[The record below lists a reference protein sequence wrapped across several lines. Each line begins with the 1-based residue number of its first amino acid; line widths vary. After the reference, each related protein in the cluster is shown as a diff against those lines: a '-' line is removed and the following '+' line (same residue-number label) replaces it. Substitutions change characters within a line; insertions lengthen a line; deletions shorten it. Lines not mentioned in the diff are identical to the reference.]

1 MKELLLE
8 GGVAGHLAHLYDNR
22 SLTFNKMAKIL
33 SMASSGELEGTEK
46 TDGFNVYLGFKDGEA
61 RAARNKTN
69 MRDGGMNAAALSAR
83 EFKGGEAI
91 RRAYLDAFDSF
102 ESAVASL
109 NPQEKEAIFGPEGE
123 VFYNTEIM
131 GPGASNVVNY
141 DANVVGIH
149 RGGHK
154 KYDQETDK
162 VVNVDAVE
170 NS

>member
-22 SLTFNKMAKIL
+22 SLTFNKMAKNL

-109 NPQEKEAIFGPEGE
+109 NPQEKEAIFTEYVSLPKKHLNDFFNFFFKNKFDTMMIDMSNPPFD
-123 VFYNTEIM
+123 FYHNFN
-131 GPGASNVVNY
+131 P
-141 DANVVGIH
+141 
-149 RGGHK
+149 
-154 KYDQETDK
+154 
-162 VVNVDAVE
+162 VE
-170 NS
+170 FGKT